1 MPSCWIFPLQ
11 VGKIR
16 LPAVGPFKWY
26 DSMPQVPPISECKV
40 LVLALALT
48 EFPAILLENFM
59 SKVQIID
66 DFLWK
71 NPFFPYSM
79 T

>member
-1 MPSCWIFPLQ
+1 
-11 VGKIR
+11 
-16 LPAVGPFKWY
+16 
-26 DSMPQVPPISECKV
+26 MPQVPPISECKV

-48 EFPAILLENFM
+48 EFPAILLENFVV

>member
-1 MPSCWIFPLQ
+1 MLIAQCNEYPDES
-11 VGKIR
+11 R
-16 LPAVGPFKWY
+16 H
-26 DSMPQVPPISECKV
+26 SMPQVLPIFECKV

-48 EFPAILLENFM
+48 EFPAILLENFVV